1 MSKKKTNEVSIPEEV
16 IISKIYLIRSHKV
29 MVDSDLA
36 ELYGV
41 ETKRLNEQ
49 IKRNQDRF
57 PGDFMFTLTAE
68 EWQNLKSQ
76 NATSRSWGGRR
87 KLPNVFTE
95 HGVLMLSSVLNS
107 EQAIKTNIQIMR
119 IYTKMRQMLITH
131 QDLLLKFNELEA
143 KVGKHDQSISQI
155 FAYLKQLLQEQSEPR
170 EPIGFKTHQ
179 EEITLPHNPPLDA
192 QPAHK
197 ASPHP
202 YAQV

>member
-170 EPIGFKTHQ
+170 EPIGFKPT
-179 EEITLPHNPPLDA
+179 
-192 QPAHK
+192 K
-197 ASPHP
+197 KK
-202 YAQV
+202 